1 MPSPSSFLAAG
12 PRRHLIASSGIAPLL
27 LVVPDPER
35 STMDSLTQLITDIV
49 QGLGYIGVAF
59 LVALENVFPPI
70 PSEVIL
76 PLAGF
81 VAGEGEASLPGM
93 IIAATVGSV
102 VGAWL
107 LYGISAAIGPDRLHA
122 FVVRHGRW
130 FGVKERDL
138 LRAEEWFDRRSGTAV
153 LVGRCVPLIRSVV
166 SIPAGFRR
174 MPIVRFT
181 AFTALGSLIWN
192 TALIGA
198 GAILGDRWKE
208 VGDVVGL
215 LQDAVLLL
223 IVIGVLYVAWR
234 KLVLPRLP
242 AGLRPG
248 GDAGPDEHP

>member
-1 MPSPSSFLAAG
+1 MDWLTE
-12 PRRHLIASSGIAPLL
+12 
-27 LVVPDPER
+27 LV
-35 STMDSLTQLITDIV
+35 TDIV
-49 QGLGYIGVAF
+49 QTLGYVGVAF

-107 LYGISAAIGPDRLHA
+107 LYGVSAWIGPDRLHQ

-130 FGVKERDL
+130 FGVKEPDL
-138 LRAEEWFDRRSGTAV
+138 IRAEDWFDRRSGTAV
-153 LVGRCVPLIRSVV
+153 LIGRCVPLIRSVV

-174 MPIVRFT
+174 MPILRFT
-181 AFTALGSLIWN
+181 AFTALGSLMWN

-198 GAILGDRWKE
+198 GAILGERWKQ

-215 LQDAVLLL
+215 LQGVV
-223 IVIGVLYVAWR
+223 IVAIVGGVLFLMWR

-242 AGLRPG
+242 ANLRNG
-248 GDAGPDEHP
+248 SEDEPLDLGADERP

>member
-1 MPSPSSFLAAG
+1 MDWLTE
-12 PRRHLIASSGIAPLL
+12 
-27 LVVPDPER
+27 LV
-35 STMDSLTQLITDIV
+35 TDIV
-49 QGLGYIGVAF
+49 QTLGYVGVAF

-107 LYGISAAIGPDRLHA
+107 LYGVSAWIGPDRLHQ

-138 LRAEEWFDRRSGTAV
+138 VRAEDWFDRRSGTAV
-153 LVGRCVPLIRSVV
+153 LIGRCVPLIRSVV

-174 MPIVRFT
+174 MPILRFT
-181 AFTALGSLIWN
+181 AFTALGSLMWN

-198 GAILGDRWKE
+198 GAILGERWKQ

-215 LQDAVLLL
+215 LQGVV
-223 IVIGVLYVAWR
+223 IVAIVGGVLFLMWR

-242 AGLRPG
+242 ANLRNG
-248 GDAGPDEHP
+248 SEDEPLDLGADERP